1 MPLEFRCKRCG
12 EVKDVRTLRESVCS
26 ECREQ
31 AETRTADTASAAAAE
46 RAAYDA
52 RLARGPHYCGPLE
65 TWKPGDPVLL
75 ADGQHF
81 VCPRCRRKAH
91 LVHDLA
97 HRWNKKAYPVP
108 TKSTVCDAC
117 RRAETEE
124 PEREAEVRRNRFN
137 RER

>member
-1 MPLEFRCKRCG
+1 MPFEFRCKRCG
-12 EVKDVRTLRESVCS
+12 EVKDVRVLRDSVCP
-26 ECREQ
+26 ECRER
-31 AETRTADTASAAAAE
+31 AENLSSEAASAAALQ

-52 RLARGPHYCGPLE
+52 KLARGPHYTGPLE
-65 TWKPGDPVLL
+65 SWAPGDPVLL
-75 ADGQHF
+75 PDGLHF

-97 HRWNKKAYPVP
+97 HRWNKNAYPVP

-117 RRAETEE
+117 KRRETEE
-124 PEREAEVRRNRFN
+124 PERDTGLRRNRFN